1 MSAIREEIR
10 FAFRA
15 LARSPAFT
23 LIAVLTLALGV
34 GANVAILAVVR
45 NVLLR
50 PLPYAQPER
59 LVRLW
64 ANNIERGLPQFSVS
78 PDEYVAWRTGNRTLE
93 SMSAFERQR
102 DGVLTG
108 LGDAR
113 EITLARIAP
122 DLIPFLGVSP
132 ALGRGFTERD
142 ASGDARVVMISD
154 GFWKAELGGDTRVL
168 ERTLVLDGVPHAVIG
183 VMPPGFQVPFNPAVA
198 WTPMQ
203 MRLGQPGRYLRVL
216 GRLRAGVTPEQAA
229 ADIRAIADVLSREFP
244 ATNTG
249 WSVTLMTVQEAVVGE
264 SFRSALMVLLGV
276 VGIVLL
282 VACANVSN
290 LLLSRVLARRQEV
303 AVRSALGASRMR
315 LIRQWLTEGALLGAL
330 AALPGLLLGLW
341 AVMLLR
347 TMNPEAVP
355 RVAEIRVDVPVAFFT
370 IGVSIFAGALLG
382 ALPGLLAARS
392 SGHGL
397 TEDARGVS
405 GGVRVGRLRSLVLVG
420 ELAFSV
426 VLLIGTM
433 LLLRSFQRVQAI
445 DPGFEANGVTVA
457 AVALPTVQY
466 DPQARVRFFD
476 DLLQRVRALPGVESA
491 AAVTS
496 APFAGPNSGDV
507 FLPEHLAG
515 SVRDQPPD
523 ADMRTVTPGY
533 FQTLRLPLVSGRTFQ
548 PRDTRDSVAII
559 SRALARRYWPAMD
572 PIGARVRIGDLQNG
586 PVVRVIG
593 VVEDARYQ
601 SLENTLVRPMMYLAH
616 TTTAPAATMQLV
628 VRTRGA
634 GDDLLPGIRRELA
647 ALDPAL
653 AIGTAAPLADLVES
667 AFAERRFHVMLFALF
682 AGTALLLA
690 LVGLYGVMAYMVVQR
705 TREMGVR
712 LALGAGS
719 GDLIRLVLGRAV
731 RVTLAG
737 LTLGIIAALGLTNLL
752 QKLLFDTQ
760 PNEPAAY
767 IGVAALVLFVS
778 ACACYLPARRAAK
791 LDPATALR
799 T

>member
-1 MSAIREEIR
+1 
-10 FAFRA
+10 
-15 LARSPAFT
+15 
-23 LIAVLTLALGV
+23 
-34 GANVAILAVVR
+34 
-45 NVLLR
+45 
-50 PLPYAQPER
+50 
-59 LVRLW
+59 
-64 ANNIERGLPQFSVS
+64 
-78 PDEYVAWRTGNRTLE
+78 
-93 SMSAFERQR
+93 
-102 DGVLTG
+102 
-108 LGDAR
+108 
-113 EITLARIAP
+113 
-122 DLIPFLGVSP
+122 
-132 ALGRGFTERD
+132 
-142 ASGDARVVMISD
+142 
-154 GFWKAELGGDTRVL
+154 
-168 ERTLVLDGVPHAVIG
+168 
-183 VMPPGFQVPFNPAVA
+183 
-198 WTPMQ
+198 
-203 MRLGQPGRYLRVL
+203 
-216 GRLRAGVTPEQAA
+216 
-229 ADIRAIADVLSREFP
+229 
-244 ATNTG
+244 
-249 WSVTLMTVQEAVVGE
+249 
-264 SFRSALMVLLGV
+264 
-276 VGIVLL
+276 
-282 VACANVSN
+282 
-290 LLLSRVLARRQEV
+290 
-303 AVRSALGASRMR
+303 
-315 LIRQWLTEGALLGAL
+315 
-330 AALPGLLLGLW
+330 
-341 AVMLLR
+341 
-347 TMNPEAVP
+347 
-355 RVAEIRVDVPVAFFT
+355 
-370 IGVSIFAGALLG
+370 
-382 ALPGLLAARS
+382 
-392 SGHGL
+392 
-397 TEDARGVS
+397 
-405 GGVRVGRLRSLVLVG
+405 
-420 ELAFSV
+420 
-426 VLLIGTM
+426 
-433 LLLRSFQRVQAI
+433 
-445 DPGFEANGVTVA
+445 
-457 AVALPTVQY
+457 VQY

-476 DLLQRVRALPGVESA
+476 DLLQRVRALPVVESA